1 MDNILQYLEII
12 SMSAK
17 ESDGKI
23 ESQESPDKP
32 PGVEE
37 LFAGAMEI
45 VLHPWVI
52 CDDNIKVRCIAKQS
66 KHYIICFL
74 FLGRSPSSFGQ
85 SVIKV
90 Q

>member
-1 MDNILQYLEII
+1 
-12 SMSAK
+12 MSSK
-17 ESDGKI
+17 ESAGKI

-52 CDDNIKVRCIAKQS
+52 CDDNIKVRCIAKHILRHN
-66 KHYIICFL
+66 KFL
-74 FLGRSPSSFGQ
+74 VFRSLY
-85 SVIKV
+85 K
-90 Q
+90 

>member
-1 MDNILQYLEII
+1 
-12 SMSAK
+12 MSAK

-52 CDDNIKVRCIAKQS
+52 CDDNIKVRCIAKHILRQYNIS
-66 KHYIICFL
+66 L
-74 FLGRSPSSFGQ
+74 SFLGRSPSSFGQ